1 MNPVR
6 KLVADLI
13 EKKLWPVALILVCA
27 AIAVPVIISVGGDSA
42 SDASDPSFAA
52 APTGRAAPTPAV
64 ELVGPPAVRM
74 RSGTVRDPFRRAK
87 VVKPSTQTS
96 GPATSGAA
104 AKSGATSGAAAKS
117 GATSSGGS
125 KTSAEK
131 PATSAPKA
139 TPAIESA
146 ASRAARSAYQTV
158 VRFTR
163 PGGTRERPLARLAVL
178 GNPSS
183 PALQYAGVS
192 SDGSHAIF
200 VLGAKARAAGSG
212 ACVVADACRA
222 VRLQRGDT
230 LTVEVDGAD
239 GNVRRYVVEVMV
251 LRKLSLADA
260 ASARSWRA
268 RVDPAGAAVRR
279 TLREDPA
286 TDSIFKQLR
295 YAASTGTVRVLTA
308 S

>member
-27 AIAVPVIISVGGDSA
+27 AIAVPVIISGGGDSA
-42 SDASDPSFAA
+42 SDAPDPSFAA
-52 APTGRAAPTPAV
+52 VPAGRPAPTPAG
-64 ELVGPPAVRM
+64 ELVGPPAVRT
-74 RSGTVRDPFRRAK
+74 RSGDVRDPFRRTK
-87 VVKPSTQTS
+87 VAKPSTETS
-96 GPATSGAA
+96 GPSTSGAA
-104 AKSGATSGAAAKS
+104 ATS
-117 GATSSGGS
+117 GATSSGAS
-125 KTSAEK
+125 KASAEK
-131 PATSAPKA
+131 SAKSKSTSTSAPKA
-139 TPAIESA
+139 TPAVESA
-146 ASRAARSAYQTV
+146 GSRAARSAYQTV

-230 LTVEVDGAD
+230 LTVEVVGAD
-239 GNVRRYVVEVMV
+239 MAVRRYVVEVTV
-251 LRKLSLADA
+251 LRKLSLPDA

-279 TLREDPA
+279 TLREDAA

>member
-6 KLVADLI
+6 KLVDDLI

-27 AIAVPVIISVGGDSA
+27 AIAVPVIISGGGGGSDST
-42 SDASDPSFAA
+42 SDAPDPSFAA
-52 APTGRAAPTPAV
+52 VPAGRPAPTPAV
-64 ELVGPPAVRM
+64 ELVGPPAVRT
-74 RSGTVRDPFRRAK
+74 RSGDVRDPFRRTK
-87 VVKPSTQTS
+87 VAKPSTETS
-96 GPATSGAA
+96 GPSTSGAA
-104 AKSGATSGAAAKS
+104 ATS
-117 GATSSGGS
+117 GATSSGAS
-125 KTSAEK
+125 KASAEK
-131 PATSAPKA
+131 PAKSTPTSAPKA
-139 TPAIESA
+139 TPAVESA
-146 ASRAARSAYQTV
+146 GSRAARSAYQTV

-163 PGGTRERPLARLAVL
+163 PGGTGERPLARLAVL

-192 SDGSHAIF
+192 SDGRHAIF

-212 ACVVADACRA
+212 ACVVADPCRA
-222 VRLQRGDT
+222 VGLQRGDT
-230 LTVEVDGAD
+230 LTVEVVGAD

-279 TLREDPA
+279 MLREDPA

>member
-6 KLVADLI
+6 KLVEDLI
-13 EKKLWPVALILVCA
+13 EKKLWPVALILVCS
-27 AIAVPVIISVGGDSA
+27 AIAVPVIISGGGSDSA
-42 SDASDPSFAA
+42 SDAPDPSFAA

-64 ELVGPPAVRM
+64 ELVGPPAVRT
-74 RSGTVRDPFRRAK
+74 RSGAVRDPFRRTK
-87 VVKPSTQTS
+87 VAKPSTETS
-96 GPATSGAA
+96 GPSTSGAA
-104 AKSGATSGAAAKS
+104 AKSGT
-117 GATSSGGS
+117 TSSGGS
-125 KTSAEK
+125 EASAEK
-131 PATSAPKA
+131 PATSAPKT

-146 ASRAARSAYQTV
+146 ATRGARSAYQTV

-192 SDGSHAIF
+192 SDGRQAIF
-200 VLGAKARAAGSG
+200 VLGAKARAAGSA
-212 ACVVADACRA
+212 ACVVADPCRA
-222 VRLQRGDT
+222 VGLQRGDT
-230 LTVEVDGAD
+230 LTVDVVGAD
-239 GNVRRYVVEVMV
+239 MAVRRYVIEVTV
-251 LRKLSLADA
+251 LRKMSLADA

-279 TLREDPA
+279 TLREDPV